1 MNPEELAGLL
11 AQMDQAVSAPAVVE
25 AMPTVSAPELTGG
38 DVATGFL
45 RSAAAGPTF
54 GLSQQLEAAARAPFT
69 EQTYGEELANIRQQQ
84 RAFES
89 EYPGS
94 ALGTEIATG
103 FTT

>member
-1 MNPEELAGLL
+1 MDELSQLL
-11 AQMDQAVSAPAVVE
+11 QAADLEFGSL
-25 AMPTVSAPELTGG
+25 PTVAAEPELTGG
-38 DVATGFL
+38 EVATGFA

-94 ALGTEIATG
+94 ALGT
-103 FTT
+103 